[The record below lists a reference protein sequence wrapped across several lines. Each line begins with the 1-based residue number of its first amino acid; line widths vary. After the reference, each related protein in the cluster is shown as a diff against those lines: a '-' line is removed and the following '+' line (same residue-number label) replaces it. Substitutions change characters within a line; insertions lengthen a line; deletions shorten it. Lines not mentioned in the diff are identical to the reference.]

1 MSDQQTAF
9 DFAPVAALLKASD
22 FRPPQCCE
30 RPAVSSLDHTV
41 FHADRTTEE
50 RVNRICLVCRTHW
63 YGPPEAVKQYTRA
76 EWDEL
81 MESALR
87 EDVKA
92 AKADCPACYWD
103 RVPARAFRLC
113 GHPTLTDDETIR
125 SQLHECPGFRPYDNS
140 GKPLAS
146 QNQPL

>member
-1 MSDQQTAF
+1 VSDQQIAF
-9 DFAPVAALLKASD
+9 DFAPVVAPLKASG

-41 FHADRTTEE
+41 SHVDRTVEE
-50 RVNRICLVCRTHW
+50 RVNRICLMCGAHW

-87 EDVKA
+87 EDVEIAQPRYA
-92 AKADCPACYWD
+92 AYCAANGRTPAEQL
-103 RVPARAFRLC
+103 A
-113 GHPTLTDDETIR
+113 HDEA
-125 SQLHECPGFRPYDNS
+125 EYPG
-140 GKPLAS
+140 GKMAGFLVWSS
-146 QNQPL
+146 QNPPAA

>member
-9 DFAPVAALLKASD
+9 DFAPVAAL
-22 FRPPQCCE
+22 
-30 RPAVSSLDHTV
+30 
-41 FHADRTTEE
+41 
-50 RVNRICLVCRTHW
+50 
-63 YGPPEAVKQYTRA
+63 
-76 EWDEL
+76 

-87 EDVKA
+87 DDAKA

-125 SQLHECPGFRPYDNS
+125 SPLHECPGFRPYDNA

-146 QNQPL
+146 QTNHSDSWPT